1 MVHKVME
8 EFDELN
14 NIDRRYCCSN
24 YCGVCVNKYGVKCK
38 TSLKFWENK
47 VLISSIDPYGWC

>member
-1 MVHKVME
+1 ME